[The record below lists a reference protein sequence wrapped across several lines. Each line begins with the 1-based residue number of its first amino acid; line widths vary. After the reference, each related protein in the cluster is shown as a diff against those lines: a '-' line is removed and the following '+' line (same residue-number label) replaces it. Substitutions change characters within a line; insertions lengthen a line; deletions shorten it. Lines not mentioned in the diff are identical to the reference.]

1 MMIHTTHTLRRLFAV
16 MLLGGHVTAAMAAE
30 TIPAIHGMAMHGQPK
45 YAADFT
51 HFDYVNPQAPR
62 GGDVTL
68 AATGTFNSLNAFIVK
83 GSPATGLG
91 RIYDTLLT
99 DSTDEAFTHY
109 GLVAQSMEVPADRSW
124 VIFNLNPQAR
134 FHDGSAV
141 TAHDVAFSMAVLKQQ
156 GHPFYRMY
164 YRQVEATRVINDH
177 RIQFTFSA
185 GNNKELPLIVGRL
198 PVLPAHYWRDRDFSK
213 TTLEPPLGSGPYR
226 IKTVDPG
233 RSITYQRV
241 TDYWG
246 AELPVNRGRHNFNT
260 LRIDYY
266 RDGNIALQAFSAGE
280 LDFRHENVAKH
291 WASAYDFPAVQD
303 GRVIKD
309 TIRHENPTGMQAFIF
324 NIRRPLFADRRVREA
339 IGLVYDFEWANK
351 NLFFSAYTRTQSYFS
366 NSELASQGVPTGPE
380 LALLTPFRD
389 QLPPQL
395 FDQPFQAPV
404 NDGPRGLRANLRKAD
419 RLLERAGW
427 TVRNH
432 RRVHSETGE
441 PLRFTILL
449 VQPSFE
455 RVVLPFIRNLKRLGI
470 VADARIVDASQ
481 YENRI
486 EDADF
491 DMIVHSFSQSLSPG
505 SEQRNFWHSDN
516 ANVHGSNNRIG
527 IADPV
532 VDALID
538 HVIAAADRPA
548 LITATRALD
557 RVLLWRHYVIP
568 HWHIQSYRVAYWNRF
583 GRPAVSPKYDL
594 GFDTWWIESDTPR
607 PR

>member
-1 MMIHTTHTLRRLFAV
+1 MISTFHAFRRLLALA
-16 MLLGGHVTAAMAAE
+16 LLGSPFTIAMATE
-30 TIPAIHGMAMHGQPK
+30 SIPAAHAIAMHGLPK

-62 GGDVTL
+62 GGGVTL
-68 AATGTFNSLNAFIVK
+68 SAIGTFNSLNAFIVK
-83 GSPATGLG
+83 GSPASGLN

-99 DSTDEAFTHY
+99 GSADEAFTQY
-109 GLVAQSMEVPADRSW
+109 GLIASSVEAPADRAW
-124 VIFNLNPQAR
+124 VIFNLRPEAR
-134 FHDGSAV
+134 FHDGTAV
-141 TAHDVAFSMAVLKQQ
+141 TAHDVAYSMAVLKKQ

-164 YRQVEATRVINDH
+164 YRQVDATEVINAH
-177 RIQFTFSA
+177 RIKFTFSTTE
-185 GNNKELPLIVGRL
+185 NKELPLIIGRL

-213 TTLEPPLGSGPYR
+213 TTLAPPLGSGPYR
-226 IKTVDPG
+226 IKALDPG
-233 RSITYQRV
+233 RSITYERV
-241 TDYWG
+241 ADYWG
-246 AELPVNRGRHNFNT
+246 ADLPVNRGRHNFDT

-291 WASAYDFPAVQD
+291 WASAYDFPAVRD
-303 GRVIKD
+303 GRVVK
-309 TIRHENPTGMQAFIF
+309 TNIRHEIPTGMQAFIF
-324 NIRRPLFADRRVREA
+324 NIRRELFADRRVREA

-351 NLFFSAYTRTQSYFS
+351 NLFFDAYARTQSYFS
-366 NSELASQGVPTGPE
+366 NSELASQGVPEGAE

-389 QLPPQL
+389 QLPPAL
-395 FDQPFQAPV
+395 FTQAFQVPV
-404 NDGPRGLRANLRKAD
+404 NGGLRGLRPNLRKAD
-419 RLLERAGW
+419 RLLNAAGW

-432 RRVHSETGE
+432 QRVHVETGK

-449 VQPSFE
+449 AQPSFE

-470 VADARIVDASQ
+470 AVDARIVDASQ